1 MYPKYEQLKKM
12 AVEKKYHRI
21 PVAIEMYADVTT
33 PVETLK
39 KLRNVSQRCY
49 LFESASQD
57 ERWGRYSFI
66 VCNPEMEIVCNNGK
80 IKQLFYKN
88 GEKTSQAKP
97 DEDNPR
103 IFLRKLIEANKSPV
117 LSEMPPF
124 TGGLVGYFAYDYLKY
139 GEPKLKL
146 TNKGDFNDLDLM
158 FFNETVV
165 FDHYRQKI
173 VLIANVNPAELDE
186 SLEAAKKKLKKLR
199 NVLAGEER
207 FEFEK
212 LELKSSLETGFYLQ
226 EYSEKVE
233 EAKKHIFAGDIFQ
246 MILSNPI
253 QAKATGS
260 LFDAYRVL
268 RVENPSPY
276 MFYLSTSDEEIAGA
290 SPETLIRSENGKL
303 ATFPL
308 AGTRRRGKNE
318 EEDLMFEKELKKS
331 SKERAEHEMLVDLGR
346 NDLGKV
352 AKIGTVKVEKH
363 MEIERFSQVMH
374 LGSTVVAEILDKKD
388 GLDVIDAVLPAGTL
402 SGAPKFRACEI
413 IEELEESKRGI
424 YGGAIVLSPGP
435 GRPDDA
441 GICLD
446 LIKRFAGNALI
457 LGVCLGHQAICQAF
471 GGKIVHSKQLMHGKT
486 SQVKIVSKSNLFKG
500 IKSEFTAA
508 RYHSLTADPDSL
520 PSELKITAASVDD
533 QEIMAV

>member
-33 PVETLK
+33 PVEALK

-66 VCNPEMEIVCNNGK
+66 GCNPEMEIVCNNGK

-146 TNKGDFNDLDLM
+146 TNKRDFNDLDSML
-158 FFNETVV
+158 FNETVV

-186 SLEAAKKKLKKLR
+186 SLEVAKKKLKNLR
-199 NVLAGEER
+199 NVLAGKER

-212 LELKSSLETGFYLQ
+212 LELKSSLETEFSLQ
-226 EYSEKVE
+226 
-233 EAKKHIFAGDIFQ
+233 
-246 MILSNPI
+246 
-253 QAKATGS
+253 
-260 LFDAYRVL
+260 
-268 RVENPSPY
+268 
-276 MFYLSTSDEEIAGA
+276 
-290 SPETLIRSENGKL
+290 
-303 ATFPL
+303 
-308 AGTRRRGKNE
+308 
-318 EEDLMFEKELKKS
+318 
-331 SKERAEHEMLVDLGR
+331 R
-346 NDLGKV
+346 NDEITLG
-352 AKIGTVKVEKH
+352 
-363 MEIERFSQVMH
+363 EIEKLNPQ
-374 LGSTVVAEILDKKD
+374 A
-388 GLDVIDAVLPAGTL
+388 
-402 SGAPKFRACEI
+402 I
-413 IEELEESKRGI
+413 I
-424 YGGAIVLSPGP
+424 LSPGP

-446 LIKRFAGNALI
+446 LIRRFAGNVPI

-471 GGKIVHSKQLMHGKT
+471 GGKIVHAKHLMHGKM

-500 IKSEFTAA
+500 IKSGFTAA

-520 PSELKITAASVDD
+520 PSELKVTAQDVDD
-533 QEIMAV
+533 QEIMAVENSDKSIYGVQFHPESIMTEDGKKIIENFLEA

>member
-12 AVEKKYHRI
+12 AAEKNCHRI
-21 PVAIEMYADVTT
+21 TVAIEIYADVTT
-33 PVETLK
+33 PVEALK

-66 VCNPEMEIVCNNGK
+66 GCNPEMEIVCNNGK

-88 GEKTSQAKP
+88 EEKTGQAKP

-158 FFNETVV
+158 LFNETVV

-173 VLIANVNPAELDE
+173 VLIANVNSAELDE
-186 SLEAAKKKLKKLR
+186 SLEVAKKKLKNLR
-199 NVLAGEER
+199 NVLAGKER

-212 LELKSSLETGFYLQ
+212 LELKSSLETEFSLQ
-226 EYSEKVE
+226 INDEITLGEIEKLNPQ
-233 EAKKHIFAGDIFQ
+233 AI
-246 MILSNPI
+246 ILS
-253 QAKATGS
+253 Q
-260 LFDAYRVL
+260 
-268 RVENPSPY
+268 
-276 MFYLSTSDEEIAGA
+276 
-290 SPETLIRSENGKL
+290 
-303 ATFPL
+303 
-308 AGTRRRGKNE
+308 
-318 EEDLMFEKELKKS
+318 
-331 SKERAEHEMLVDLGR
+331 
-346 NDLGKV
+346 
-352 AKIGTVKVEKH
+352 
-363 MEIERFSQVMH
+363 
-374 LGSTVVAEILDKKD
+374 
-388 GLDVIDAVLPAGTL
+388 
-402 SGAPKFRACEI
+402 
-413 IEELEESKRGI
+413 
-424 YGGAIVLSPGP
+424 GP

-446 LIKRFAGNALI
+446 LIRRFAGNVPI

-471 GGKIVHSKQLMHGKT
+471 GGKIVHAKHLMHGKT

-500 IKSEFTAA
+500 IKSGFTAA
-508 RYHSLTADPDSL
+508 RYHYLTADPDSL
-520 PSELKITAASVDD
+520 PSELKVTAQDVDD
-533 QEIMAV
+533 QEIMAVENSDKSIYGVQFHPESIMTEDGKKIIENFLEA

>member
-33 PVETLK
+33 PVEALK

-66 VCNPEMEIVCNNGK
+66 GCNPEMEIVCNNGK

-158 FFNETVV
+158 LFNETVV

-186 SLEAAKKKLKKLR
+186 SLEVAKKKLKNLR
-199 NVLAGEER
+199 NVLAGKER

-212 LELKSSLETGFYLQ
+212 LELKSSLETEFSLQ
-226 EYSEKVE
+226 INDEITLGEIEKLNPQ
-233 EAKKHIFAGDIFQ
+233 AI
-246 MILSNPI
+246 ILS
-253 QAKATGS
+253 Q
-260 LFDAYRVL
+260 
-268 RVENPSPY
+268 
-276 MFYLSTSDEEIAGA
+276 
-290 SPETLIRSENGKL
+290 
-303 ATFPL
+303 
-308 AGTRRRGKNE
+308 
-318 EEDLMFEKELKKS
+318 
-331 SKERAEHEMLVDLGR
+331 
-346 NDLGKV
+346 
-352 AKIGTVKVEKH
+352 
-363 MEIERFSQVMH
+363 
-374 LGSTVVAEILDKKD
+374 
-388 GLDVIDAVLPAGTL
+388 
-402 SGAPKFRACEI
+402 
-413 IEELEESKRGI
+413 
-424 YGGAIVLSPGP
+424 GP

-446 LIKRFAGNALI
+446 LIRRFAGNVPI

-471 GGKIVHSKQLMHGKT
+471 GGKIVHAKHLMHGKT

-500 IKSEFTAA
+500 IKSGFTAA
-508 RYHSLTADPDSL
+508 RYHFLTADPDSL
-520 PSELKITAASVDD
+520 PSELKVTAQDVDD
-533 QEIMAV
+533 QEIMAVENSDKSIYGVQFHPESIMTEDGKKIIENFLEA